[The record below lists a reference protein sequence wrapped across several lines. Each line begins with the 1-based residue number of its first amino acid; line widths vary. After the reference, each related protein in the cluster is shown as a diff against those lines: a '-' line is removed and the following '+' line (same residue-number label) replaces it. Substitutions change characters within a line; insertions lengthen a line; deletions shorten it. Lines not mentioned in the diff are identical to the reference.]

1 MGSSLAMLDAVL
13 VVLSLLKLF
22 ATVAI
27 TVEIEFEIDCD
38 EEEEE
43 ELDDAV
49 V

>member
-13 VVLSLLKLF
+13 FVLSLLKLF